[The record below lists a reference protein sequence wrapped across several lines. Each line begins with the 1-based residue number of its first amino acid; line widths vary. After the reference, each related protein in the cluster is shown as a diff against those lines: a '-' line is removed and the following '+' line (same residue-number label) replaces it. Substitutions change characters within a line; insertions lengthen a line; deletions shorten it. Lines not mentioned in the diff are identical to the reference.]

1 MPVKLALGAKVRSL
15 RRQQRMTQAELASRL
30 GISASYLN
38 LIEHNRRSFPADL
51 LVKLASLLPV
61 DLKSLSSD
69 HDDRTLSALLE
80 ALGDPLFEGSDLIAN
95 DVREMAATHPAAVRA
110 MLRLYEAYN
119 EARESARNLAV
130 KFSDGAAVGV
140 MPETRFPTEEVSD
153 LLQRHLNY
161 FPELE
166 DGAESLAAA
175 ANLLQPDAIFT
186 NLAQH
191 LHRTHDV
198 SVRIEKTG
206 EMHGALRRFDPE
218 RRILWLSEVLRRG
231 SRNFQLAHQIG
242 LLAHREAIDRLA
254 AEPGLTTDES
264 RALCRV
270 ALANYFASAVLMP
283 YEAFFR
289 AVKAER
295 YDIELLGHRF
305 RASFEQVCHR
315 LTTLRR
321 PGFEGV
327 PFHMLRIDAAGNISK
342 RFSAT
347 PMRFARFTGA
357 CPRWNVFEAFL
368 TPGMIHTQIAEMPD
382 GEAYFELASTVRKQ
396 GGGYRAP
403 RTQYAVSLGCELAHA
418 KELVYADGLDLS
430 SRDARVPI
438 GPSCRLCDRLDC
450 EQRAFPPLQHPLQ
463 VNEQVRGVSF
473 YAPIKPA

>member
-15 RRQQRMTQAELASRL
+15 RRQQRMTQADLATRL

-51 LVKLASLLPV
+51 LVKLASVLPV
-61 DLKSLSSD
+61 DLKSLSTD

-80 ALGDPLFEGSDLIAN
+80 ALSDPLFDSGDLIAN
-95 DVREMAATHPAAVRA
+95 DVQEMAATHPAAVRA

-119 EARESARNLAV
+119 DARDSARNLAV
-130 KFSDGAAVGV
+130 KFSDGAAVGE
-140 MPETRFPTEEVSD
+140 MPEARFPTEEVSD

-166 DGAESLAAA
+166 DGAEQLAAEA
-175 ANLLQPDAIFT
+175 SLHQPDAIFA
-186 NLAQH
+186 NLTTH
-191 LHRTHDV
+191 LQRTHGV
-198 SVRIEKTG
+198 TVRVEQTSQ
-206 EMHGALRRFDPE
+206 MQGALRRFDPE

-264 RALCRV
+264 RALSRV

-283 YEAFFR
+283 YEAFFK

-321 PGFEGV
+321 TGSEGV
-327 PFHMLRIDAAGNISK
+327 PFHMLRIDIAGNISK

-347 PMRFARFTGA
+347 GMRFARFTGA

-368 TPGMIHTQIAEMPD
+368 TPGMIHTQVAEMPD
-382 GEAYFELASTVRKQ
+382 GHVYFELASTVRKQ

-403 RTQYAVSLGCELAHA
+403 RTQYAVSLGCELAQA
-418 KELVYADGLDLS
+418 RELVYADGLDLS
-430 SRDARVPI
+430 SKGARVPI

-463 VNEQVRGVSF
+463 VNEQLRGVSF
-473 YAPIKPA
+473 YAPIKP